1 MRSIPLGTVLTT
13 GLNQSCLF
21 CQVNE
26 GSAKED
32 SEEYVDEGTL
42 EYEILSLKQKI
53 ESFEKAIQN
62 CATSKYYGKCL

>member
-1 MRSIPLGTVLTT
+1 MRSKPLGTVLTT
-13 GLNQSCLF
+13 GLNQSCFF

-26 GSAKED
+26 GAAKED

-53 ESFEKAIQN
+53 ESFENAIQS
-62 CATSKYYGKCL
+62 CVTCKYYGKCL